1 MFNLSAKEFSDK
13 YYCKERNHQSNNYYR
28 LDCESG
34 EGLINP
40 LLKEL
45 EKNFI
50 KLKKK
55 PAEQRK
61 KAFELYL
68 EFFLKKCININR
80 SFSDAIQFLS
90 IWLKISPD
98 IFLTALK
105 NNELKLFFNR
115 TEYDHDGDKWYFPK
129 LLKILSPLIKQ
140 NLTTADE
147 LLFNIFE
154 TFDFFAEPE
163 IFVSEIIGYD
173 RLEWCIKQSPAVFKQ
188 ALLSKV
194 QEFVKQYNTIDI
206 GLHSRKYLNDAIQ
219 AINGIQT
226 TKIERQTER
235 LELASFLKNN
245 IFSYPSIKNFN
256 SSDSFLAFPRTNYN
270 RSNNY

>member
-13 YYCKERNHQSNNYYR
+13 YYCKERNYQSNNYYR

-45 EKNFI
+45 NRKFI
-50 KLKKK
+50 KFKKNPK
-55 PAEQRK
+55 EQRK
-61 KAFELYL
+61 KEFEFYL
-68 EFFLKKCININR
+68 EFFFKKCININR
-80 SFSDAIQFLS
+80 SFSDAVQFFS

-98 IFLTALK
+98 TLFNALK
-105 NNELKLFFNR
+105 NNQLKNFFNR

-140 NLTTADE
+140 NFITTNE

-154 TFDFFAEPE
+154 IFDFFADPE

-173 RLEWCIKQSPAVFKQ
+173 RLEWCIKQNPVFKQ

-194 QEFVKQYNTIDI
+194 HEFIKQHNTIDI
-206 GLHSRKYLNDAIQ
+206 GSHSRKYLNDAIQ
-219 AINGIQT
+219 AIKGIQR
-226 TKIERQTER
+226 TKIERKTER

-245 IFSYPSIKNFN
+245 IFNYPSIKNFN
-256 SSDSFLAFPRTNYN
+256 SSDSFIAYPRTNYN